1 MRVLVVAPNVDL
13 NARPEIRQ
21 IQRKHHVSTLD
32 GVVTAEDI
40 YNTCRDTAF
49 DIIHFASH
57 SNEKGVL
64 LSEGVEFTP
73 EEIAQVARLHETGC
87 VIFNSCL
94 SGRPAAYV
102 IRHGVR
108 YAIYSN
114 IELQDTQAWKLMVGF
129 YDSLQNGAKG
139 NVLVAFD
146 KNDNGDGDYGINI
159 DIRYVMSL
167 QSSAMLLST
176 QNQKPFTRNDMLRYS
191 AGLLLAS
198 GLLTAL
204 IIIVSRLLGG

>member
-1 MRVLVVAPNVDL
+1 MVAADTDL
-13 NARPEIRQ
+13 NVRPEIRE

-32 GVVTAEDI
+32 GPVTPEDI

-49 DIIHFASH
+49 NIIHFASH
-57 SNEKGVL
+57 SNERGVL
-64 LSEGVEFTP
+64 LSGGVVFTP
-73 EEIAQVARLHETGC
+73 EEIAQVARLHETEC

-94 SGRPAAYV
+94 SSRPAAYT

-114 IELQDTQAWKLMVGF
+114 IELLDTQAWKLMVGF

-167 QSSAMLLST
+167 QSSVAMIAT
-176 QNQKPFTRNDMLRYS
+176 QTQKPFTREEMLRY
-191 AGLLLAS
+191 ATALLLAC
-198 GLLTAL
+198 GLLTTL
-204 IIIVSRLLGG
+204 IIVLALFWGGK

>member
-1 MRVLVVAPNVDL
+1 MRVLVVAPDLDL
-13 NARPEIRQ
+13 NARPEVRQ
-21 IQRKHHVSTLD
+21 IQRKHHVSVLD
-32 GVVTAEDI
+32 GPVTPEDI

-49 DIIHFASH
+49 NIIHFASH
-57 SNEKGVL
+57 SNERGVL
-64 LSEGVEFTP
+64 LSGGVVFTP
-73 EEIAQVARLHETGC
+73 EEIAQVARLHETEC

-94 SGRPAAYV
+94 SSRPAAYT

-114 IELQDTQAWKLMVGF
+114 IELLDTQAWKLMVGF

-167 QSSAMLLST
+167 QSSVSMLST
-176 QNQKPFTRNDMLRYS
+176 QGSKPFTRDEMMRYS
-191 AGLLLAS
+191 VALLVTC

-204 IIIVSRLLGG
+204 IIVVARLLGG

>member
-1 MRVLVVAPNVDL
+1 MRVLVVAPNTDL

-32 GVVTAEDI
+32 GIVSAEDI
-40 YNTCRDTAF
+40 YNTCRDTSF

-57 SNEKGVL
+57 SDDKGVL
-64 LSEGVEFTP
+64 LSGGVVFTP
-73 EEIAQVARLHETGC
+73 EEIAQVARLHETNC
-87 VIFNSCL
+87 IIFNSCL
-94 SGRPAAYV
+94 SGKPAAYT

-159 DIRYVMSL
+159 DICIY
-167 QSSAMLLST
+167 
-176 QNQKPFTRNDMLRYS
+176 D
-191 AGLLLAS
+191 
-198 GLLTAL
+198 
-204 IIIVSRLLGG
+204 